1 MCDIDKLGHQD
12 DRAILELYRR
22 ILLQLYEQVESRAA
36 GLILPMSEQ
45 DLQDKKGI
53 SFKRHPLRFAR
64 ALRMIAESACAVVK
78 KTFVNIRSLY
88 YTAPSLYGSQ
98 VQSNVLIAEFCFGYS
113 IEREMMHYRAAAKG
127 LLLGN
132 CTMVTQVGTVTASS
146 LVAVPISPH
155 FFYLQ
160 QIHTDA
166 QFVLVIE
173 KDTVFE
179 HLIDSYEA
187 IKDRLGQSFMVI
199 TGKGYPD
206 AATRALVSFLDSC
219 RIPIFGLADGDAH
232 GMNILCTYAYGSASA
247 TRKSVVPNHYI
258 APSLVPI
265 GVFSSHIQRSSKAIK
280 GSRHCDPADLKLYD
294 ILITRLTALGRLEWA
309 NEVQNLAALGMQYEL
324 ETILGQEGGL
334 VSYVVETVVGVRKR
348 ICNFDNKC
356 TATRL
361 AGARAN
367 SS

>member
-1 MCDIDKLGHQD
+1 MCDINELEHQD

-22 ILLQLYEQVESRAA
+22 ILLQLYEQVKSEVAE
-36 GLILPMSEQ
+36 LVLPMSEQ
-45 DLQDKKGI
+45 DLQNKKGV
-53 SFKRHPLRFAR
+53 SFRKHPLRFAR
-64 ALRMIAESACAVVK
+64 ALRMITESAGAIVK
-78 KTFVNIRSLY
+78 KTFINIRSLY

-98 VQSNVLIAEFCFGYS
+98 TQSNVLIAEFCFGYS

-132 CTMVTQVGTVTASS
+132 CTMITQIGTITTSS
-146 LVAVPISPH
+146 LVPVPISPH

-173 KDTVFE
+173 KDTIFE
-179 HLIDSYEA
+179 HLVDSYKA
-187 IKDRLGQSFMVI
+187 IRDKLGQSFMVI

-219 RIPIFGLADGDAH
+219 KILIFGLADGDAH

-247 TRKSVVPNHYI
+247 TRKSVIPNHYI

-265 GVFSSHIQRSSKAIK
+265 GVFSSHIQRSSGAIK
-280 GSRHCDPADLKLYD
+280 GSRHCDPTDVKLYD

-309 NEVQNLAALGMQYEL
+309 NEVQNLATLGMQYEL
-324 ETILGQEGGL
+324 ETILEQEGGL
-334 VSYVVETVVGVRKR
+334 ISYVVEAVVGVRRR
-348 ICNFDNKC
+348 IYNFDNKC

-361 AGARAN
+361 TDAREN
-367 SS
+367 LS